1 MNYKIDREKL
11 SVLVIALVALS
22 VVFGF
27 TKLASAP
34 EGKIAKMMQS
44 NNNGDNKPGE
54 AIVPKP
60 EEEINLVFT
69 GDIMLSRTVNAKME
83 KYNDYNWP
91 FKEVSGFLNEADIVV
106 GNLESPFLK
115 NSKSYQVL
123 TGSFSFKANPLA
135 VEGLKLANFSVL
147 SLANNHSINQG
158 KQGIIDTRDILEK
171 NEIKF
176 LGAGLN
182 EKEARKAEILKVKD
196 HDFAFLAYA
205 YPQDYS
211 VATDNRAGIA
221 DMDIVKM
228 REDIE
233 SLKELDHVP
242 ELIVVLMHAGSEYVL
257 EPNWQQKAFAKAA
270 IEAGADLVVGHHPHW
285 PQIFDFYQEKPI
297 IYSLGNFVFDQ
308 MWSKETRQGLL
319 LKVIWQ
325 DGIKSLELIPSKIYD
340 YGQVRILS
348 KEIEEENKEREEI
361 LTRIKANISGIIYER
376 E

>member
-1 MNYKIDREKL
+1 MNLRIDREKI
-11 SVLVIALVALS
+11 SVLLIALVALS

-27 TKLASAP
+27 AKLASAP
-34 EGKIAKMMQS
+34 EGKIAKILYS
-44 NNNGDNKPGE
+44 SKNGEDKAE
-54 AIVPKP
+54 EITVPEL
-60 EEEINLVFT
+60 EEEISFVFT

-91 FKEVSGFLNEADIVV
+91 FKKVSDFLNDADIVV

-135 VEGLKLANFSVL
+135 VEGLKLANFSLL

-158 KQGIIDTRDILEK
+158 RQGIVDTRDVLEE
-171 NEIKF
+171 NDIKF

-182 EKEARKAEILKVKD
+182 EEEARNAEILKVKD

-211 VATDNRAGIA
+211 VATNNRAGIA
-221 DMDIVKM
+221 DMDIAKM
-228 REDIE
+228 EKDIE
-233 SLKELDHVP
+233 NLKGMDDKP
-242 ELIVVLMHAGSEYVL
+242 DLIVVLMHAGIEYVL

-285 PQIFDFYQEKPI
+285 PQVFDFYQEKPI

-308 MWSKETRQGLL
+308 MWSKETQQGLL
-319 LKVIWQ
+319 LKVVWQ
-325 DGIKSLELIPSKIYD
+325 GGIKSLELIPSKIYD
-340 YGQVRILS
+340 YGQVKILNR
-348 KEIEEENKEREEI
+348 EIEDENKEREEI
-361 LTRIKANISGIIYER
+361 LTRIKASTSGIIYER